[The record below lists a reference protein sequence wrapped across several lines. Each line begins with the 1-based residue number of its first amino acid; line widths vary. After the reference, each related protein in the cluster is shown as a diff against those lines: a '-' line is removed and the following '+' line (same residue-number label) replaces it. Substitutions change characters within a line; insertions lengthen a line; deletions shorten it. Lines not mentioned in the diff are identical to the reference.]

1 MDAPAQENPLDAQ
14 LAALSLVRGRPLVVV
29 DADEVLFHFM
39 QGFESYLES
48 QGCAIALTSFA
59 LAGNIRRLADDFV
72 LTQAEVGAMLGDFFV
87 SHTETLAPVPG
98 AAEALAG
105 LSRTMQVVV
114 LSNLPLA
121 QAPARRRALLASGM
135 DYPVV
140 ANTGSKGGAVRRL
153 AEMAAAPVAF
163 VDDIPNHHGSV
174 RRAVPE
180 AFCVQFVAD
189 PRLAALVPRAPECDL
204 FADDWPQIA
213 AAIARRL
220 G

>member
-1 MDAPAQENPLDAQ
+1 MDAPQENPLDAQ
-14 LAALSLVRGRPLVVV
+14 LAGLSLVPGRPLVIV

-39 QGFESYLES
+39 QGFERYLET

-59 LAGNIRRLADDFV
+59 LTGNIRRVADDFV
-72 LTQAEVGAMLGDFFV
+72 LAQAEVAALLGNFFV
-87 SHTETLAPVPG
+87 DHTETLAPVPG
-98 AAEALAG
+98 AADALSD

-121 QAPARRRALLASGM
+121 QAPARRRALQAAGM

-140 ANTGSKGGAVRRL
+140 ANTGSKGGAARRL
-153 AEMAAAPVAF
+153 KDLAEAPIAF

-174 RRAVPE
+174 RKAVPD
-180 AFCVQFVAD
+180 AYCVQFVAD
-189 PRLAALVPRAPECDL
+189 PRLATLVPRAPESDL
-204 FADDWPQIA
+204 FAADWPEIRD
-213 AAIARRL
+213 AISRHL

>member
-1 MDAPAQENPLDAQ
+1 MDAAVENPLDAQ
-14 LAALSLVRGRPLVVV
+14 LATLSLVSGRPLVIV

-39 QGFESYLES
+39 QGFERYLET
-48 QGCAIALTSFA
+48 QGCAIALNSFA
-59 LAGNIRRLADDFV
+59 LAGNIRRVADDVV
-72 LTQAEVGAMLGDFFV
+72 LGQADVGAMLANFFV
-87 SHTETLAPVPG
+87 DHTETLDPVPG
-98 AAEALAG
+98 AAEALAD
-105 LSRTMQVVV
+105 LSRSMQVVV

-121 QAPARRRALLASGM
+121 QAPARRRALLSAGM

-153 AEMAAAPVAF
+153 TDLAAAPVAF

-174 RRAVPE
+174 RRAVPD

-189 PRLAALVPRAPECDL
+189 PRLAALVPRAPESDL
-204 FADDWPQIA
+204 FAADWPEIRDG
-213 AAIARRL
+213 ISRRL